1 MKKLITIAFL
11 LLADYALWAQTP
23 CDDFRAY
30 LYNKEY
36 GVFLKIDLCD
46 ESITIPDQDF
56 YGSLPGYMGKKV
68 NNFIWLITSAE
79 VKEKSAK
86 LTMINEFGSED
97 LIASLVRENDSLY
110 MSAETVAERKMA
122 EDAQEDGVHPS
133 EGIINSHHS
142 RPRCRSTHRNRHH
155 RAATHLPWDPL
166 PGRPWACPPSQ

>member
-68 NNFIWLITSAE
+68 N
-79 VKEKSAK
+79 
-86 LTMINEFGSED
+86 
-97 LIASLVRENDSLY
+97 
-110 MSAETVAERKMA
+110 
-122 EDAQEDGVHPS
+122 
-133 EGIINSHHS
+133 
-142 RPRCRSTHRNRHH
+142 CRSQREECQTDDDQRIRQRRPHRL
-155 RAATHLPWDPL
+155 T
-166 PGRPWACPPSQ
+166 GT

>member
-1 MKKLITIAFL
+1 MNKLITIAFL
-11 LLADYALWAQTP
+11 LLANHALWGQTP
-23 CDDFRAY
+23 CEDFRAY

-36 GVFLKIDLCD
+36 GVFLKIDFCD

-79 VKEKSAK
+79 VKGKKAK

-110 MSAETVAERKMA
+110 VFRQEEGSQLKLSQKGKWQKMPKKM
-122 EDAQEDGVHPS
+122 EFIRQKE
-133 EGIINSHHS
+133 
-142 RPRCRSTHRNRHH
+142 
-155 RAATHLPWDPL
+155 
-166 PGRPWACPPSQ
+166 

>member
-79 VKEKSAK
+79 VKEKKAK

-110 MSAETVAERKMA
+110 VFRQEEGSQLKLSQNGKWQKMPKKM
-122 EDAQEDGVHPS
+122 EFIRQ
-133 EGIINSHHS
+133 N
-142 RPRCRSTHRNRHH
+142 
-155 RAATHLPWDPL
+155 
-166 PGRPWACPPSQ
+166 Q

>member
-1 MKKLITIAFL
+1 MKKLFIVAFL
-11 LLADYALWAQTP
+11 CMVTLPLFAQTP

-30 LYNKEY
+30 LFNKEY

-46 ESITIPDQDF
+46 ESITIPGQDF

-79 VKEKSAK
+79 VKEKKAK

-110 MSAETVAERKMA
+110 VFHQEEGSQLKLSQNGKWQKMPKKM
-122 EDAQEDGVHPS
+122 EFIRQ
-133 EGIINSHHS
+133 N
-142 RPRCRSTHRNRHH
+142 
-155 RAATHLPWDPL
+155 
-166 PGRPWACPPSQ
+166 Q

>member
-79 VKEKSAK
+79 VKGKSAK

-110 MSAETVAERKMA
+110 VFRQEEGSQLKLSQKGKWQKMPKKM
-122 EDAQEDGVHPS
+122 EFIRQKE
-133 EGIINSHHS
+133 
-142 RPRCRSTHRNRHH
+142 
-155 RAATHLPWDPL
+155 
-166 PGRPWACPPSQ
+166 

>member
-1 MKKLITIAFL
+1 MKKAIVIALLTIVSL
-11 LLADYALWAQTP
+11 SMHAQQNN
-23 CDDFRAY
+23 DSFRAY

-36 GVFLKIDLCD
+36 GVFLKIDFCD

-79 VKEKSAK
+79 VKEKKAK

-110 MSAETVAERKMA
+110 VFRQEEGSQLKLSQKGKWQKMPKKM
-122 EDAQEDGVHPS
+122 EFIRQKE
-133 EGIINSHHS
+133 
-142 RPRCRSTHRNRHH
+142 
-155 RAATHLPWDPL
+155 
-166 PGRPWACPPSQ
+166 

>member
-79 VKEKSAK
+79 VKGKSAK

-110 MSAETVAERKMA
+110 IFRQEEGSQLKLSQKGKWQKMPKKM
-122 EDAQEDGVHPS
+122 EFIRQKE
-133 EGIINSHHS
+133 
-142 RPRCRSTHRNRHH
+142 
-155 RAATHLPWDPL
+155 
-166 PGRPWACPPSQ
+166 

>member
-1 MKKLITIAFL
+1 MNKLITIAFL
-11 LLADYALWAQTP
+11 LLANHALWAQTP
-23 CDDFRAY
+23 CENFRAY

-36 GVFLKIDLCD
+36 GVFLKIDFCD

-79 VKEKSAK
+79 VKGKKAK

-110 MSAETVAERKMA
+110 VFRQEEGSQLKLSQKGKWQKMPKKM
-122 EDAQEDGVHPS
+122 EFIRQKE
-133 EGIINSHHS
+133 
-142 RPRCRSTHRNRHH
+142 
-155 RAATHLPWDPL
+155 
-166 PGRPWACPPSQ
+166 

>member
-79 VKEKSAK
+79 VKGKSAK

-110 MSAETVAERKMA
+110 IFRQEEGSQLKLSQKGKWQKMPKKM
-122 EDAQEDGVHPS
+122 EFVRQKE
-133 EGIINSHHS
+133 
-142 RPRCRSTHRNRHH
+142 
-155 RAATHLPWDPL
+155 
-166 PGRPWACPPSQ
+166 

>member
-1 MKKLITIAFL
+1 MNKLITIAFL
-11 LLADYALWAQTP
+11 LLANHALWAQTP
-23 CDDFRAY
+23 CEDFRAY

-36 GVFLKIDLCD
+36 GVFLKIDFCD

-79 VKEKSAK
+79 VKEKKAK

-110 MSAETVAERKMA
+110 IFRQEEGSQLKLSQKGKWQKMPKKM
-122 EDAQEDGVHPS
+122 EFIRQKE
-133 EGIINSHHS
+133 
-142 RPRCRSTHRNRHH
+142 
-155 RAATHLPWDPL
+155 
-166 PGRPWACPPSQ
+166 

>member
-1 MKKLITIAFL
+1 MNKLITIAFL
-11 LLADYALWAQTP
+11 LLANHALWAQTP
-23 CDDFRAY
+23 CEDFRAY

-36 GVFLKIDLCD
+36 GVFLKIDFCD

-79 VKEKSAK
+79 VKEKKAK

-110 MSAETVAERKMA
+110 VFRQEEGSQLKLSQKGKWQKMPKKM
-122 EDAQEDGVHPS
+122 EFIRQKE
-133 EGIINSHHS
+133 
-142 RPRCRSTHRNRHH
+142 
-155 RAATHLPWDPL
+155 
-166 PGRPWACPPSQ
+166 

>member
-1 MKKLITIAFL
+1 MNKLITIAFL
-11 LLADYALWAQTP
+11 LLANHALWAQTP
-23 CDDFRAY
+23 CEDFRAY

-36 GVFLKIDLCD
+36 GVFLKIDFCD

-79 VKEKSAK
+79 IKEKKAK

-110 MSAETVAERKMA
+110 VFRQEEGSQLKLSQKGKWQKMPKKM
-122 EDAQEDGVHPS
+122 EFIRQKE
-133 EGIINSHHS
+133 
-142 RPRCRSTHRNRHH
+142 
-155 RAATHLPWDPL
+155 
-166 PGRPWACPPSQ
+166 

>member
-1 MKKLITIAFL
+1 
-11 LLADYALWAQTP
+11 
-23 CDDFRAY
+23 
-30 LYNKEY
+30 
-36 GVFLKIDLCD
+36 VFLKIDLCD

-110 MSAETVAERKMA
+110 IFRQEEGSQLKLSQKGKWQKMPKKM
-122 EDAQEDGVHPS
+122 EFIRQKE
-133 EGIINSHHS
+133 
-142 RPRCRSTHRNRHH
+142 
-155 RAATHLPWDPL
+155 
-166 PGRPWACPPSQ
+166 

>member
-1 MKKLITIAFL
+1 MNKLITIAFL
-11 LLADYALWAQTP
+11 LLTNHALWAQTP
-23 CDDFRAY
+23 CEDFRAY

-36 GVFLKIDLCD
+36 GVFLKIDFCD

-79 VKEKSAK
+79 VKEKKAK

-110 MSAETVAERKMA
+110 VFRQEEGSQLKLSQKGKWQKMPKKM
-122 EDAQEDGVHPS
+122 EFIRQKE
-133 EGIINSHHS
+133 
-142 RPRCRSTHRNRHH
+142 
-155 RAATHLPWDPL
+155 
-166 PGRPWACPPSQ
+166 

>member
-56 YGSLPGYMGKKV
+56 YGSLPGNMGKKV

-110 MSAETVAERKMA
+110 IFRQEEGSQLKLSQKGKWQKMPKKM
-122 EDAQEDGVHPS
+122 EFIRQKE
-133 EGIINSHHS
+133 
-142 RPRCRSTHRNRHH
+142 
-155 RAATHLPWDPL
+155 
-166 PGRPWACPPSQ
+166 

>member
-1 MKKLITIAFL
+1 MANH
-11 LLADYALWAQTP
+11 ALWAQTP
-23 CDDFRAY
+23 CEDFRAY

-36 GVFLKIDLCD
+36 GVFLKIDFCD

-79 VKEKSAK
+79 VKEKKAK

-110 MSAETVAERKMA
+110 VFRQEEGSQLKLSQKGKWQKMPKKM
-122 EDAQEDGVHPS
+122 EFIRQKE
-133 EGIINSHHS
+133 
-142 RPRCRSTHRNRHH
+142 
-155 RAATHLPWDPL
+155 
-166 PGRPWACPPSQ
+166 

>member
-110 MSAETVAERKMA
+110 IVRQEEGSQLKLSQKGKWQKMPKKM
-122 EDAQEDGVHPS
+122 EFIRQKE
-133 EGIINSHHS
+133 
-142 RPRCRSTHRNRHH
+142 
-155 RAATHLPWDPL
+155 
-166 PGRPWACPPSQ
+166 

>member
-79 VKEKSAK
+79 VKGKKAK

-110 MSAETVAERKMA
+110 IFRQEEGSQLKLSQKGKWQKMPKKM
-122 EDAQEDGVHPS
+122 EFIRQKE
-133 EGIINSHHS
+133 
-142 RPRCRSTHRNRHH
+142 
-155 RAATHLPWDPL
+155 
-166 PGRPWACPPSQ
+166 

>member
-79 VKEKSAK
+79 VKEKKAK

-110 MSAETVAERKMA
+110 IFRQEEGSQLKLSQKGKWQKMPKKM
-122 EDAQEDGVHPS
+122 EFIRQKE
-133 EGIINSHHS
+133 
-142 RPRCRSTHRNRHH
+142 
-155 RAATHLPWDPL
+155 
-166 PGRPWACPPSQ
+166 

>member
-1 MKKLITIAFL
+1 MNKLITIAFL
-11 LLADYALWAQTP
+11 LLANHALWAQTP
-23 CDDFRAY
+23 CEDFRAY

-36 GVFLKIDLCD
+36 GVFLKIDFCD

-79 VKEKSAK
+79 VKGKKAK

-110 MSAETVAERKMA
+110 VFRQEEGSQLKLSQKGKWQKMPKKM
-122 EDAQEDGVHPS
+122 EFIRQKE
-133 EGIINSHHS
+133 
-142 RPRCRSTHRNRHH
+142 
-155 RAATHLPWDPL
+155 
-166 PGRPWACPPSQ
+166 

>member
-1 MKKLITIAFL
+1 MNKLITIAFL
-11 LLADYALWAQTP
+11 LLANHALWAQTP
-23 CDDFRAY
+23 CKDFRAY

-36 GVFLKIDLCD
+36 GVFLKIDFCD

-79 VKEKSAK
+79 VKEKKAK

-110 MSAETVAERKMA
+110 VFRQEEGSQLKLSQKGKWQKMPKKM
-122 EDAQEDGVHPS
+122 EFIRQKE
-133 EGIINSHHS
+133 
-142 RPRCRSTHRNRHH
+142 
-155 RAATHLPWDPL
+155 
-166 PGRPWACPPSQ
+166 

>member
-23 CDDFRAY
+23 CENFRAY

-68 NNFIWLITSAE
+68 NNFIWLITSTE

-110 MSAETVAERKMA
+110 IFRQEEGSQLKLSQKGKWQKMPKKM
-122 EDAQEDGVHPS
+122 EFIRQKE
-133 EGIINSHHS
+133 
-142 RPRCRSTHRNRHH
+142 
-155 RAATHLPWDPL
+155 
-166 PGRPWACPPSQ
+166 

>member
-1 MKKLITIAFL
+1 MNKLITIAFL
-11 LLADYALWAQTP
+11 LLANHALWAQTP
-23 CDDFRAY
+23 CEDFRAY

-36 GVFLKIDLCD
+36 GVFLKIDFCN

-79 VKEKSAK
+79 VKEKKAK

-110 MSAETVAERKMA
+110 VFRQEEGSQLKLSQKGKWQKMPKKM
-122 EDAQEDGVHPS
+122 EFIRQKE
-133 EGIINSHHS
+133 
-142 RPRCRSTHRNRHH
+142 
-155 RAATHLPWDPL
+155 
-166 PGRPWACPPSQ
+166 

>member
-1 MKKLITIAFL
+1 MNKLITIAFL
-11 LLADYALWAQTP
+11 LLANHALWAQTP
-23 CDDFRAY
+23 CENFRAY

-36 GVFLKIDLCD
+36 GVFLKIDFCD

-79 VKEKSAK
+79 VKEKKAK

-110 MSAETVAERKMA
+110 VFRQEEGSQLKLSQKGKWQKMPKKM
-122 EDAQEDGVHPS
+122 EFIRQKE
-133 EGIINSHHS
+133 
-142 RPRCRSTHRNRHH
+142 
-155 RAATHLPWDPL
+155 
-166 PGRPWACPPSQ
+166 

>member
-11 LLADYALWAQTP
+11 LLAEYALWAKTP

-79 VKEKSAK
+79 VKGKSAK

-110 MSAETVAERKMA
+110 IFRQEEGSQLKLSQKGKWQKMPKKM
-122 EDAQEDGVHPS
+122 EFIRQKE
-133 EGIINSHHS
+133 
-142 RPRCRSTHRNRHH
+142 
-155 RAATHLPWDPL
+155 
-166 PGRPWACPPSQ
+166 

>member
-79 VKEKSAK
+79 VKEKRAK

-110 MSAETVAERKMA
+110 IFRQEEGSQLKLSQKGKWQKMPKKM
-122 EDAQEDGVHPS
+122 EFIRQKE
-133 EGIINSHHS
+133 
-142 RPRCRSTHRNRHH
+142 
-155 RAATHLPWDPL
+155 
-166 PGRPWACPPSQ
+166 